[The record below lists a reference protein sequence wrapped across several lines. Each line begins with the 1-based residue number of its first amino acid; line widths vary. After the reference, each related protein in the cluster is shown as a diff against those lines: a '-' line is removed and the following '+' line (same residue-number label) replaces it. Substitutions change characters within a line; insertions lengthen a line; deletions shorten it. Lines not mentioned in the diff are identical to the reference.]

1 MNNGIP
7 NSYIV
12 SQGIISPPSPNSKW
26 SLLAEHTYTSCCI
39 MWNST
44 DRTTVRA

>member
-12 SQGIISPPSPNSKW
+12 SQGIISRPCRNSKW
-26 SLLAEHTYTSCCI
+26 SLLAGHTYTSCRI
-39 MWNST
+39 IWNSRE
-44 DRTTVRA
+44 RTTVRA